1 MEIFSWNRYTKKM
14 HEFLKRPLSIGTFG
28 KEPLGMICLAAE
40 SGSKEEGNWFQIQ
53 VIVDTLDGVIADSK
67 FLFFGPTILLVALE
81 SVSRFMVRKNI
92 KQAKKITT
100 EILDRFLR
108 DQESIAALNEKQT
121 PYFLFVIEGVL
132 EALAKAPEI
141 QVSEYSTPLEGIE
154 MHSLE
159 TMREDWDEL
168 TDAQR
173 LQILESVFEEHVRP
187 FLAMDEGGVQ
197 ILGLE
202 NRTQVKIAYS
212 GNCTSCFS
220 AIGGTL
226 QGIQNVL
233 NERIHP
239 KLTVVPDL
247 ENLHLG

>member
-28 KEPLGMICLAAE
+28 KEPAGMICLTAE
-40 SGSKEEGNWFQIQ
+40 SGSKEEGNWFHIQ

-81 SVSRFMVRKNI
+81 AVSRFMVRKNI
-92 KQAKKITT
+92 KQAKKITP

-141 QVSEYSTPLEGIE
+141 QVSEYSTPLERIE

-173 LQILESVFEEHVRP
+173 LQILENVFEEHVRP

-202 NRTQVKIAYS
+202 NKTQVKIAYS

-239 KLTVVPDL
+239 KLIVVPDL